1 MRRIYIIA
9 GPNGAG
15 KTVASH
21 ASLSKVFDCNE
32 FVNADE
38 IARALSPFNP
48 ESMAIKSGRLM
59 LGRIRELLDA
69 NKSFAFETTL
79 STKSYVS
86 LIKESHKKGYSVTL
100 YFLYLNSV
108 EIAMNRVHTRVQEG
122 GHNIP
127 PDVIKRRYNAG
138 LKNFF
143 NLYKDIVDSWVLLD
157 NSEPKS
163 KLIAS
168 KSKQFDTFI
177 TNNYLWYHLKNM
189 YYGK

>member
-1 MRRIYIIA
+1 MKRMYIIA

-21 ASLSKVFDCNE
+21 ASLSKVFNCNE

-38 IARALSPFNP
+38 IAKALSPFNP
-48 ESMAIKSGRLM
+48 ESVAIKSGRLM
-59 LGRIRELLDA
+59 LGRIRELLES
-69 NKSFAFETTL
+69 NESFAFETTL

-86 LIKESHKKGYSVTL
+86 LIRESHEKGYIVTL

-108 EIAMNRVHTRVQEG
+108 EIAMDRVHTRVQEG
-122 GHNIP
+122 GHDIP
-127 PDVIKRRYNAG
+127 PEIIKRRYNAG
-138 LKNFF
+138 LINFF

-157 NSEPKS
+157 NSKPKS
-163 KLIAS
+163 VLIAS

-177 TNNYLWYHLKNM
+177 AQNELWHHLKKT
-189 YYGK
+189 YYGR